1 MPIRLTDN
9 VDRSRQLYRHR
20 KGVIYGWT
28 LKPDCS
34 PQEIEGEFVLDR
46 LPLVIY
52 IHSLEAQWSIG
63 KLPTG

>member
-9 VDRSRQLYRHR
+9 VDRSRQLCRHR

-28 LKPDCS
+28 TAPDCMS
-34 PQEIEGEFVLDR
+34 QEIEGELILDR

-52 IHSLEAQWSIG
+52 LHFPEAQWSIG